1 MALRFAMLKLKR
13 RVDGVMAGLLLSYLF
28 WGSFLLLRCGDV
40 ESNPGPPAPPA
51 PPAPAPSGP
60 NSSQPRDN
68 VRQTRQASAGMGSS
82 RASRASLDR
91 FNYQGGASNQPA
103 TDPSLSDIMD
113 KLHSMD
119 TRSAAMDSK
128 FDTKFEEVK
137 QEFNALREDN
147 VSLREEL
154 RGLREEVSGLRQ
166 QNQDLQRKN
175 DHLAEKLDYLDRKV
189 DDLEGRSKR
198 NNLVFY
204 GVARRENE
212 TNSDCEDI
220 LKDLFMDKLEL
231 ARDVEMDRVHRV
243 SSRPDSPIVARCVFY
258 KQKVDILKA
267 KTKLK
272 GTNIFVGEDFSTK
285 VRDQRKRLT
294 PHLKRARGDGKRATI
309 VYNHILIDGKRF
321 TVDSADRLIES
332 I

>member
-1 MALRFAMLKLKR
+1 
-13 RVDGVMAGLLLSYLF
+13 
-28 WGSFLLLRCGDV
+28 
-40 ESNPGPPAPPA
+40 
-51 PPAPAPSGP
+51 
-60 NSSQPRDN
+60 
-68 VRQTRQASAGMGSS
+68 
-82 RASRASLDR
+82 
-91 FNYQGGASNQPA
+91 
-103 TDPSLSDIMD
+103 
-113 KLHSMD
+113 
-119 TRSAAMDSK
+119 MDSK

-147 VSLREEL
+147 VSLKEEL

-220 LKDLFMDKLEL
+220 LKDLFTDKLEL

-285 VRDQRKRLT
+285 VRDLRKRLT
-294 PHLKRARGDGKRATI
+294 PHLKRARGDGKRASLLTVLKRARGDGKPPLWCTTI
-309 VYNHILIDGKRF
+309 SSLTGNATMVYNHLLIDGKRF
-321 TVDSADRLIES
+321 TVDSADRLIEV